1 MKLTLTLRAA
11 TALLL
16 LHDVA
21 SRAWRWAG
29 LRARLA
35 YLRML
40 HASAKFDEDC
50 AEQDAQRSGW
60 QGQAAWRDMHLAR
73 AAAARA
79 RQQVLRV
86 QIAGVEAAL
95 WPVRRVG

>member
-21 SRAWRWAG
+21 SRAVRWAR

-40 HASAKFDEDC
+40 LSAAAFDQQC

-73 AAAARA
+73 AASARSY
-79 RQQVLRV
+79 QGLLRV
-86 QIAGVEAAL
+86 EIAGVEAAL
-95 WPVRRVG
+95 WPVRRMG